1 MKFTD
6 AMDLTTWIDEYV
18 RVVLKRCH
26 YLLDTLVKTNH
37 SFVGQKLIVCR
48 INYASKIIS
57 IEASKLT

>member
-26 YLLDTLVKTNH
+26 YLLDTLVKTSH
-37 SFVGQKLIVCR
+37 SL
-48 INYASKIIS
+48 
-57 IEASKLT
+57 LD